1 MCRLAAYIGK
11 AIPLRELL
19 LGGDHSLYVQ
29 AWQPKELQ
37 YAKLNAD
44 GYGFGWY
51 RADGRAA
58 VYRNP
63 MPIWSDLN
71 LNDLADSL
79 YSERWLAMVRSATVG
94 FATST
99 DNTQPFRHDRYL
111 YLHNGYIKNFN
122 QTLRQTI
129 TAELSDP
136 IIASLRGLNDSE
148 YLFALLRQF
157 IADHPRQELAVVIK
171 YLIAWLTEHIKDGEA
186 LLNIIVG
193 DGRFLYVLRDA
204 INNQAPSLY
213 YLNDA
218 DGLWIASEKFDNER
232 AWNIFPQKKL
242 MVAQLEGS
250 FQWVDL

>member
-19 LGGDHSLYVQ
+19 LGGDHSLYEQ

-63 MPIWSDLN
+63 MPIWSDVN
-71 LNDLADSL
+71 LDGLADSL
-79 YSERWLAMVRSATVG
+79 YSERWLAMVRSATEG

-99 DNTQPFRHDRYL
+99 DNTQPFRYDRYL
-111 YLHNGYIKNFN
+111 YLHNGYVKNFN

-129 TAELSDP
+129 TAELSDSV
-136 IIASLRGLNDSE
+136 IASLRGLNDSE

-157 IADHPRQELAVVIK
+157 IADQPQKELSAVIK

-204 INNQAPSLY
+204 INNEAPSLY

-232 AWNIFPQKKL
+232 AWSIFPQKKL
-242 MVAQLEGS
+242 MVAQLEGT
-250 FQWVDL
+250 FQWIDL

>member
-11 AIPLRELL
+11 AIPLSKLL
-19 LGGDHSLYVQ
+19 LDGEHSLYIQ

-63 MPIWSDLN
+63 MPIWSDAN

-79 YSERWLAMVRSATVG
+79 YSERWLTMVRSATEG
-94 FATST
+94 FATHI
-99 DNTQPFRHDRYL
+99 DNTQPFKHDRYL

-122 QTLRQTI
+122 QTLRQNI
-129 TAELSDP
+129 IAELSDP

-157 IADHPRQELAVVIK
+157 IADHPRQELAVAIK
-171 YLIAWLTEHIKDGEA
+171 HLTEWLTAHIKDGEA
-186 LLNIIVG
+186 LLNIIVS
-193 DGRFLYVLRDA
+193 DNQCLYAIRHA
-204 INNQAPSLY
+204 INGRAPSLY

-218 DGLWIASEKFDNER
+218 DGLWVVSEKLDNEH
-232 AWNIFPQKKL
+232 AWQIFPKKKL
-242 MVAQLEGS
+242 MIARLQGDI
-250 FQWVDL
+250 QWLDL